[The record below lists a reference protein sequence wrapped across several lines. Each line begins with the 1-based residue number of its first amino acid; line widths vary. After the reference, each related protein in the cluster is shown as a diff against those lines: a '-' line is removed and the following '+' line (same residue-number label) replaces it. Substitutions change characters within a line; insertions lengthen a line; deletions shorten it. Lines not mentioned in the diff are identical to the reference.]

1 MLSEGG
7 IGGRGDESDRS
18 EEGDVVFWESGGRTS
33 RAMRFK

>member
-18 EEGDVVFWESGGRTS
+18 DNSDGSEEGKWLCREHG
-33 RAMRFK
+33 AYH